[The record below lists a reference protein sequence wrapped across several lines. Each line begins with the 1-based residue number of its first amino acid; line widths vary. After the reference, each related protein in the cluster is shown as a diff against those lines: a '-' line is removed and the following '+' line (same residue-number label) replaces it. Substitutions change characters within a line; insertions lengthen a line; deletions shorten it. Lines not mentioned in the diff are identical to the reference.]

1 MTKPLLLF
9 GSFLLLFFFF
19 GQLNPIP
26 ISTVAKNN
34 KRKIL
39 TTLVCRGN
47 ANTNTIDVII
57 TGMGISPRVLV

>member
-19 GQLNPIP
+19 QLNPIP
-26 ISTVAKNN
+26 TSTAAKNN
-34 KRKIL
+34 KRKIS
-39 TTLVCRGN
+39 TNLVCRGN

-57 TGMGISPRVLV
+57 TGMEISPQVLV